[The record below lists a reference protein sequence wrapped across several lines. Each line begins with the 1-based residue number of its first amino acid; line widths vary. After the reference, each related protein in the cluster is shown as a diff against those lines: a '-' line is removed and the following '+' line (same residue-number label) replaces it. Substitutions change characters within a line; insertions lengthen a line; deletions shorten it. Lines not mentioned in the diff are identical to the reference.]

1 MGFRADDLEAKKQ
14 AYAAIEKDGYVMQSD
29 LISSQEDKVAI
40 NTLDAY
46 YTAMGFVT
54 NIVHGGNMIS
64 SPTPKEWK

>member
-1 MGFRADDLEAKKQ
+1 MILKLK
-14 AYAAIEKDGYVMQSD
+14 
-29 LISSQEDKVAI
+29 SQEDKVAI